1 VWDRHRYVTYTVDDP
16 ELVEKLQVDKEGRL
30 YLGKDFANND
40 VRVSVEVLERH
51 GENDE

>member
-1 VWDRHRYVTYTVDDP
+1 VTYTVEDP

-30 YLGKDFANND
+30 YLGKDLANTD